1 MRKIPILLSMLLF
14 ITGCWDRYELEER
27 ANILGLAIDIAEEED
42 MKEEPE
48 VTHREGKFPEE
59 EKGDYVKVTAQISL
73 PGKIKL
79 GPEGGGGEGSEK
91 NAWVLETVGHTVKDA
106 MANLQQQLA
115 EKLYM
120 GHLQIIVISEDLAKR
135 GVTEINDYFRRNP
148 EVRRTA
154 WMVVNEKDA
163 SKVLEASPPVE
174 TVPSLYLSETLDNS
188 VRFGKL
194 PREYLGKYWID
205 LSDPGVDAIL
215 PTVKVQNNDRILL
228 DGMAYFKGEKMVDKF
243 PPIEIGVYMSI
254 KEKNP
259 GGYGNPLSLSN
270 EKGVYIVKAT
280 ERKSKIRT
288 KVENGKP
295 SATIEVK
302 VDSDIVEEVNA
313 NHLDKE
319 TVNKLEE
326 ELSKKAKNIGEEFIK
341 KLKEDGSDVLGLG
354 ARIRAKY
361 AKYWD
366 EKVKTDEQWSEIY
379 KDMDIQVNYEIN
391 IRRTGMVW
399 K

>member
-1 MRKIPILLSMLLF
+1 MRKIWIWLWIPLLV
-14 ITGCWDRYELEER
+14 TGCWDRYEIEER
-27 ANILGLAIDIAEEED
+27 ANILGIAIDIAEEED

-48 VTHREGKFPEE
+48 VTHREGEFPKE
-59 EKGDYVKVTAQISL
+59 EKEDYIKITAQISL

-79 GPEGGGGEGSEK
+79 GPEGGGGEGSAK
-91 NAWVLETVGHTVKDA
+91 TAWVLETVGHTVKDA

-115 EKLYM
+115 EKLYL
-120 GHLQIIVISEDLAKR
+120 GHLQIIVISEDVAKK
-135 GVTEINDYFRRNP
+135 GVKDINDYFRRNP

-154 WMVVNEKDA
+154 WMVVNKKKA

-174 TVPSLYLSETLDNS
+174 TVPSLYLSDTLDNA

-205 LSDPGVDAIL
+205 ISDPGVDAIL
-215 PTVKVQNNDRILL
+215 PSVKVQDNDRILI
-228 DGMAYFKGEKMVDKF
+228 DGMAYFKGEKMVDTF
-243 PPIEIGVYMSI
+243 PPIEIGVYMAM

-259 GGYGNPLSLSN
+259 GGYSGPVSISGQ
-270 EKGVYIVKAT
+270 KGVFMVKVT

-288 KVENGKP
+288 KVEKGKP
-295 SATIEVK
+295 SATI
-302 VDSDIVEEVNA
+302 DVEIDAVI
-313 NHLDKE
+313 
-319 TVNKLEE
+319 EE
-326 ELSKKAKNIGEEFIK
+326 ETKSHQLNEQILQKIEEKTNKKFKKIGEDLLQ
-341 KLKEDGSDVLGLG
+341 KLQEKGSDVLGLG

-366 EKVKTDEQWSEIY
+366 EHVKSDERWSEIY
-379 KDMDIQVNYEIN
+379 KDMDVKVNYQVHIK
-391 IRRTGMVW
+391 RTGMEW